1 MNNSKVLL
9 EQKKLLEEIEILAK
23 RKNSARV

>member
-9 EQKKLLEEIEILAK
+9 EQKKLLEEIEMLVK
-23 RKNSARV
+23 RKNSAKA